1 MQKTR
6 NKLVLAREDYSVIMS
21 NIRNSGKISFNQKE
35 SEELEK
41 ELKKARLVS
50 LKDMPADTVR
60 LNSTVT
66 IKDELNGKVIQLTIV
81 PPSKAD
87 IKEKRISFM
96 SPIGTALIGYR
107 KGQTV
112 SWRVPAG
119 SKTFTILDVEN

>member
-1 MQKTR
+1 
-6 NKLVLAREDYSVIMS
+6 MS